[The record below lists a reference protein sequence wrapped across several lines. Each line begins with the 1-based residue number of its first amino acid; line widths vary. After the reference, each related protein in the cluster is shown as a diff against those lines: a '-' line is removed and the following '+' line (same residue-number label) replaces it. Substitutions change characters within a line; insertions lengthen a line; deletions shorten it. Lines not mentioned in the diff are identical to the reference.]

1 MDKILYKI
9 VNIETHEIML
19 LTVSEILEEINRDRS
34 DEWQDYDESD
44 WREGLDEFCYPLRL
58 IEKGLC
64 QGHQH
69 SPASLAKKGIEVI
82 A

>member
-1 MDKILYKI
+1 MNKILYKI

-58 IEKGLC
+58 IEKG
-64 QGHQH
+64 QNHD
-69 SPASLAKKGIEVI
+69 
-82 A
+82 